1 MISGLLLLLLLIS
14 TTIPSPTTALSFNF
28 TTFTSSNQNITYEQ
42 AFAAENSIQL
52 TRNLLGSD
60 LNISFGR
67 ATYRSPLPL
76 YDPNSRNLTDFRTH
90 FTFSISS
97 QIQDAGGYGDG
108 LAFFLGPVGSRLP
121 PDLTNASSMGLTRDG
136 QLLNTT
142 ANRFVA
148 VEFDIFSNEFDP
160 PTGSHAGID
169 INSMR
174 SVASVPWEGD
184 IMGGNKSDAWI
195 SYDSA
200 LRNLSVAVTGYVGN
214 VSVIRRLSY
223 NVDLRDYLPEEVT
236 FGFSGATRNQSAIHR
251 IHSWDF
257 VSTLEE
263 IVPLANGSNPSRPIG
278 GKKKNRVGLL
288 VGFGI
293 GGFLDDDGDDA
304 EQEEVNRRMMD
315 EILGKGTGP
324 RKFTFK
330 ELAKATNNF
339 SDSHNKLGEGG
350 FGGVYR
356 GFIKENNEYVAVK
369 RVSKRSRQGIKEFAA
384 EVKIISRLRHRN
396 LVQLIGWCYEK
407 RELLLV
413 YEFLPNG
420 SLDIHLFKNKDVN
433 SLLLTWEM
441 RYKIAKGL
449 AAGLLYL
456 HEEWEQCV
464 VHRDIK
470 SSNIMLDSSF
480 NAKLGDFGLARLVDH
495 EKGSQTTMLAGT
507 MGYLAPECATTGKA
521 SRESDIYSFG
531 VVVLE
536 IATGRKPA
544 VVVNPEEEQRQQ
556 YAEHLTQ
563 WVWDLYGDG
572 TLLIEGPDS
581 RLGKDFD
588 EREMERLM
596 IIGLSCA
603 HPHAKF
609 RPSIR
614 QALQVLNFEAPLP
627 VLPLSR
633 PVATYVSAPS
643 TAVSSTFSSSTVGGG
658 SSSMD
663 SSVEGDR
670 RSYFSA
676 DIAPSRLK
684 VSSSSVDSFHVANTF

>member
-1 MISGLLLLLLLIS
+1 
-14 TTIPSPTTALSFNF
+14 
-28 TTFTSSNQNITYEQ
+28 
-42 AFAAENSIQL
+42 
-52 TRNLLGSD
+52 
-60 LNISFGR
+60 
-67 ATYRSPLPL
+67 
-76 YDPNSRNLTDFRTH
+76 
-90 FTFSISS
+90 
-97 QIQDAGGYGDG
+97 
-108 LAFFLGPVGSRLP
+108 
-121 PDLTNASSMGLTRDG
+121 
-136 QLLNTT
+136 
-142 ANRFVA
+142 
-148 VEFDIFSNEFDP
+148 
-160 PTGSHAGID
+160 
-169 INSMR
+169 
-174 SVASVPWEGD
+174 
-184 IMGGNKSDAWI
+184 MGGNKSDAWI

-263 IVPLANGSNPSRPIG
+263 IVPLANGSNPSRPIVG
-278 GKKKNRVGLL
+278 GLCLICIILYRKRLRRRFNGEK
-288 VGFGI
+288 
-293 GGFLDDDGDDA
+293 DDDGDDA

-384 EVKIISRLRHRN
+384 E
-396 LVQLIGWCYEK
+396 CYEK